1 MVSKVNK
8 VKPIYIGSVIHT
20 MDTTL
25 LDRFPC
31 VELSYETFVHKKVY
45 IPAIV
50 VAIPYGVKHYL
61 WITFGDGSKPHT
73 CYSLELNRAKK
84 IVNITELPDAAWYS
98 RYSLGTVLYGT
109 WVQSQFVVEDVYY
122 YRGIYLRNVNSVNR
136 LKYLYDLLMDIHGE
150 NAAVCLAQ
158 MFVAQ
163 TEAQISAYKDMEGM
177 KGYTIHHL
185 QVRHIDTLAPY
196 LNLLLDRNGVVQL
209 QGSDH
214 AKAQTKN
221 AGTATKVNPDFRRP
235 QYRLPTVFYV
245 RADIQPDIYSL
256 YTVESTYY
264 GVAHIPSYQISIYM
278 NSLFRRIRENAC
290 IETAEDSE
298 DEADFE
304 NTSPDKFVDLTKQ
317 VQMECSFSLK
327 FKKWVPMRVVFG
339 VPTVPMRELIH
350 LEKTD
355 IKKPNDE
362 YKQRNVYES
371 HRRGEVNS
379 SKTPGR
385 GGELRGQYKRNS
397 RSQTQ
402 FSTPRGYS
410 SHGYSAHET
419 CRPERKVHG

>member
-1 MVSKVNK
+1 MLPKVNK
-8 VKPIYIGSVIHT
+8 VNPIYIGSVIHT

-61 WITFGDGSKPHT
+61 WITFGDGYKPHT

-84 IVNITELPDAAWYS
+84 IVNITELPYAAWYS

-109 WVQSQFVVEDVYY
+109 WVQSQFVIEDVYY

-136 LKYLYDLLMDIHGE
+136 LKYLYDLLTDIRAE
-150 NAAVCLAQ
+150 NTSICLAQ
-158 MFVAQ
+158 LLVAR
-163 TEAQISAYKDMEGM
+163 TEEQIMGYKEVEGM

-196 LNLLLDRNGVVQL
+196 LNLLLDRNGVVQM
-209 QGSDH
+209 QGPEGQKKSVG
-214 AKAQTKN
+214 AAIS
-221 AGTATKVNPDFRRP
+221 ATKVNPDFRRP

-278 NSLFRRIRENAC
+278 NSLFRRIRENTC
-290 IETAEDSE
+290 IDSAEDSE

-317 VQMECSFSLK
+317 VQMECSFSPK
-327 FKKWVPMRVVFG
+327 FKKWVPMRMVFG
-339 VPTVPMRELIH
+339 APTVAMRELIY

-355 IKKPNDE
+355 IKKPNEE

-371 HRRGEVNS
+371 HRHGEVNS

-385 GGELRGQYKRNS
+385 GGELRGQYQRNS
-397 RSQTQ
+397 RSQAQ
-402 FSTPRGYS
+402 FPAPRRYS
-410 SHGYSAHET
+410 SYGQAAHET
-419 CRPERKVHG
+419 RRPERKVPG